1 MFRSIALLIC
11 ATACFAQ
18 SPADLFNRPPED
30 VDRALRARITEF
42 YQDHVEGKFRQAE
55 ALVAEDTKDYYYSA
69 NKTKYLSFEIRKIDY
84 SEGFTRAKALIM
96 CEQYIMMPEFNN
108 KPMKVPTPSTWKLAD
123 GQWYWYVDQD
133 ALRQTP
139 FGKMTPG
146 PYPKG
151 AAPATAMPPSI
162 PNLEQ
167 MEKLFSQQVKVD
179 KTSVTLKPGESEQVT
194 ITNGAKGPITVEL
207 MGKIPGVDVKLDEMN
222 IPAGEKAVL
231 TLRAGAAA
239 KPGVLSVLVEQ
250 TNQVFSIQVN
260 VP

>member
-1 MFRSIALLIC
+1 MFRPIALFIC

-30 VDRALRARITEF
+30 VDHALRARITEF
-42 YQDHVEGKFRQAE
+42 YQDQVEGKFRQAE
-55 ALVAEDTKDYYYSA
+55 ALVAEDTKDYYYSSS
-69 NKTKYLSFEIRKIDY
+69 KTKYLSFEIRRIDY
-84 SEGFTRAKALIM
+84 SEGFTRAKALIL
-96 CEQYIMMPEFNN
+96 CEQYFVIPGFAD
-108 KPMKVPTPSTWKLAD
+108 KPMKAPIPSTWKLVD
-123 GQWYWYVDQD
+123 GQWYWYVDQN

-146 PYPKG
+146 PNPQG
-151 AAPATAMPPSI
+151 AAPTLPPSL

-194 ITNGAKGPITVEL
+194 ITNLAKGLITVEL
-207 MGKIPGVDVKLDEMN
+207 TGKIPGVDVKLDEMN
-222 IPAGEKAVL
+222 IPAGEKAVV
-231 TLRAGAAA
+231 TLRAGAGA
-239 KPGVLSVLVEQ
+239 KPGVLSLQVEQ
-250 TNQVFSIQVN
+250 TNQVFTIQVN

>member
-1 MFRSIALLIC
+1 MVRPIALFIC
-11 ATACFAQ
+11 ATACFGQ

-69 NKTKYLSFEIRKIDY
+69 SKTKYLSFEIRKIDY

-96 CEQYIMMPEFNN
+96 CEQYIMLPEFSN
-108 KPMKVPTPSTWKLAD
+108 KPLKVPIPSTWKLVD

-139 FGKMTPG
+139 FGKMTAG
-146 PYPKG
+146 PYSKG
-151 AAPATAMPPSI
+151 ATPTLPPSI

-194 ITNGAKGPITVEL
+194 ITNGAQGPITIEL
-207 MGKIPGVDVKLDEMN
+207 MGKIPGVDVKLDQMN
-222 IPAGEKAVL
+222 IAPGGKAVV
-231 TLRAGAAA
+231 TLRAGDGA
-239 KPGVLSVLVEQ
+239 KPGVLSLMVEQ

>member
-1 MFRSIALLIC
+1 MFRPIALFIC
-11 ATACFAQ
+11 ATVCLAQ

-55 ALVAEDTKDYYYSA
+55 ALVAEDTKDYYYSG
-69 NKTKYLSFEIRKIDY
+69 NKTKYLSFEIRELHY

-96 CEQYIMMPEFNN
+96 CEQYIPVPEFNN
-108 KPMKVPTPSTWKLAD
+108 KPLKVPTPSYWKLVD

-133 ALRQTP
+133 LLRKSP
-139 FGKMTPG
+139 FGGPMTPG
-146 PYPKG
+146 PYVGGTTPTV
-151 AAPATAMPPSI
+151 PQTI

-167 MEKLFSQQVKVD
+167 MQKLFNQQVKVD
-179 KTSVTLKPGESEQVT
+179 KSAVTLKPGDSDQVT
-194 ITNGAKGPITVEL
+194 VTNGAQGAMTVSL
-207 MGKIPGVDVKLDEMN
+207 AGAVPGVDAKLDQTS
-222 IPAGEKAVL
+222 IPAGQKAVV
-231 TLRAGAAA
+231 TLRASAGA
-239 KPGVLSVLVEQ
+239 KPGVLTLRVEQ

>member
-1 MFRSIALLIC
+1 MSRLFALFIC
-11 ATACFAQ
+11 AAACFAQ

-84 SEGFTRAKALIM
+84 SEGFTRAKALVM

-108 KPMKVPTPSTWKLAD
+108 KPMKVPTGSTWKLVD
-123 GQWYWYVDQD
+123 GQWYWYVDQN

-146 PYPKG
+146 PNPKG
-151 AAPATAMPPSI
+151 VAPTLPPL

-167 MEKLFSQQVKVD
+167 MEKLFSQQVKID
-179 KTSVTLKPGESEQVT
+179 KNSVNLKPGEAEQVT
-194 ITNGAKGPITVEL
+194 VTNGSQGIITVEL
-207 MGKIPGVDVKLDEMN
+207 TGEIPGVDVKLDKMD
-222 IPAGEKAVL
+222 IPAGQKAVV
-231 TLRAGAAA
+231 TLRAGAGA
-239 KPGVLSVLVEQ
+239 KPGVLSLQVEQ
-250 TNQVFSIQVN
+250 TSQVFSVQVN
-260 VP
+260 IL